1 MMQLHPLAA
10 ADAAARWAAARLAIG
25 EAVPPARGRAIPA
38 SARAQLQAVLAQ
50 VNDRLRVR
58 LGLAAALR
66 KWLEAVA
73 LLLRA
78 VSDSRHRQNHPGAIR
93 VYEQLWVMVPARQHD
108 PHESEGPCG
117 CCSHGMDHLA
127 VGYEQTATP

>member
-1 MMQLHPLAA
+1 MELHPLAA
-10 ADAAARWAAARLAIG
+10 ADPAARRAAARLAVG

-58 LGLAAALR
+58 LGLAAAPR
-66 KWLEAVA
+66 KCQRAVA
-73 LLLRA
+73 LLLGA
-78 VSDSRHRQNHPGAIR
+78 VSDSRHTQYHPRAVR
-93 VYEQLWVMVPARQHD
+93 VHEQLRVMVPARQHNA
-108 PHESEGPCG
+108 HEREGPSG
-117 CCSHGMDHLA
+117 CCSHRMDHLA

>member
-127 VGYEQTATP
+127 VGYEQTAMP